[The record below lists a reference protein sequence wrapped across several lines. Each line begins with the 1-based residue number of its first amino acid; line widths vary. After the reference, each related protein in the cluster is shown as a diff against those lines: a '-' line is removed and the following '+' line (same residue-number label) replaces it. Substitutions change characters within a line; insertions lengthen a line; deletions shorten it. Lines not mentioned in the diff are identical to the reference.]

1 MIVGD
6 VGCLHAYIRRLLH
19 IGAERSAIKPVANK
33 NKKAKT
39 FRFSL
44 FVPPQVGRSPRS
56 DSTVCGI
63 SHIHYRRSSSVLSTM
78 LTLNNLRVLRTKIN
92 PSTSLFFCY
101 KGTIIILFLS
111 TSLQY
116 IFDLQHM

>member
-44 FVPPQVGRSPRS
+44 FVPLEVLFSNELLTDLGRIWALRYIIADPKVVEYNYYIKRS
-56 DSTVCGI
+56 
-63 SHIHYRRSSSVLSTM
+63 
-78 LTLNNLRVLRTKIN
+78 
-92 PSTSLFFCY
+92 
-101 KGTIIILFLS
+101 
-111 TSLQY
+111 
-116 IFDLQHM
+116 